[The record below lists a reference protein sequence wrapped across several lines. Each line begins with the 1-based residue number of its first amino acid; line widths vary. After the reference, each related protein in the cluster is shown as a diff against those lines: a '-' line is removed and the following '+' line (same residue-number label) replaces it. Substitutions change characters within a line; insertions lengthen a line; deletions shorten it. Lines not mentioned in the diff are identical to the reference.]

1 MANPTK
7 VFYRLP
13 TTYEDGQPIAL
24 DAIERI
30 DLGIGTTAGAYP
42 LVAPDITFEPD
53 GDGVSFE
60 PLAAFG
66 LLAPGNYFVAGKT
79 VTKLGRESEW
89 SEAFAFVIEAPKPNP
104 PTALSVA

>member
-1 MANPTK
+1 MANPTT
-7 VFYRLP
+7 VNYRLP
-13 TTYEDGQPIAL
+13 ASYEDGQPITI

-30 DLGIGTTAGAYP
+30 DLGIGTAAGTYP

-66 LLAPGNYFVAGKT
+66 LLVPGSYFIAGKT

-89 SEAFAFVIEAPKPNP
+89 SEPFAFVIEAPKPNP
-104 PTALSVA
+104 PSALSVA